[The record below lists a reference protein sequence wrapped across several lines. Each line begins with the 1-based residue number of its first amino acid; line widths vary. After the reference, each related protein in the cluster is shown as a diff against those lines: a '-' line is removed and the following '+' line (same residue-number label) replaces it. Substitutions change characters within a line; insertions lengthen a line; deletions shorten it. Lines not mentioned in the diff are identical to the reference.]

1 MNFRKNLNS
10 KNISFLCK
18 IVFPTAY
25 IALCVL
31 TALTNFISKYG
42 LSPRRATKAAP
53 QSGIYFPQITFYI
66 DFYVFL
72 AIFILSL
79 ICLLFTKN
87 FYIKFLSFV
96 LGTGAAILLAYTTS
110 DLFTIKFFIFSV
122 WIFCLIISVKW
133 GLNFFLA
140 AFCAIDFVFCQYH
153 PSFFGKVDVVGEI
166 LKPSAEDALTFF
178 VCLALTIGVSAI
190 YRFIAERW
198 AWSEKKSEHIN
209 MVMTQVSTLN
219 SKLQHYAKSSGKE
232 AVEQERLRI
241 TRDLHDSCGYVFVN
255 ISAMM
260 DAAMSKPQMS
270 REEADE
276 LFMQI
281 RNMAANG
288 LQETRKTLRS
298 IRDLQEPM
306 ESNISSI
313 RKIRDIFNQVTGIN
327 IVIESGNMRESYGP
341 TINEIIMRTMQ
352 EGLTNAV
359 RHGRAKNVYIA
370 FWEEDERLLMKI
382 QDDGIGSSNIV
393 KGIGLAGMEE
403 RLEKQGGSLE
413 VSVPKAGGFMLE
425 IQIPLTIKD
434 KNFGGE
440 AV

>member
-1 MNFRKNLNS
+1 MFIYKSYDSNT
-10 KNISFLCK
+10 ITFLCK
-18 IVFPTAY
+18 KIFPAIY

-31 TALTNFISKYG
+31 TAFVNFIHKYG
-42 LSPRRATKAAP
+42 ISVKYATEAAP
-53 QSGIYFPQITFYI
+53 QGGTYFPQITFYI
-66 DFYVFL
+66 DFYVFF

-79 ICLLFTKN
+79 ACILFTGA
-87 FYIKFLSFV
+87 FYIKLLAFV

-140 AFCAIDFVFCQYH
+140 SFCALAFVYCQYH

-166 LKPSAEDALTFF
+166 LKPNAEDSLTFF
-178 VCLALTIGVSAI
+178 VCLTLSIGVSAI
-190 YRFIAERW
+190 YRYIVENW
-198 AWSEKKSEHIN
+198 LSSQKKCEHIN
-209 MVMTQVSTLN
+209 MVMTQISTLN
-219 SKLQHYAKSSGKE
+219 SKLQSYAKSSGKE

-255 ISAMM
+255 ISSMM
-260 DAAMSKPQMS
+260 DAAMSKQEIS
-270 REEADE
+270 REEAEE
-276 LFMQI
+276 LFMQV
-281 RNMAANG
+281 RNMATNG
-288 LQETRKTLRS
+288 LQETRKTLRA
-298 IRDLQEPM
+298 IRDLQEPI

-313 RKIRDIFNQVTGIN
+313 RKIRDIFMQVTGIN

-341 TINEIIMRTMQ
+341 TINAIIMRTMQ

-359 RHGRAKNVYIA
+359 RHGHAKNVYIA
-370 FWEEDERLLMKI
+370 FWEEKENLLMKI

-403 RLEKQGGSLE
+403 RLEEQGGALE
-413 VSVPKAGGFMLE
+413 VSVPKEGGFMLE
-425 IQIPLTIKD
+425 IQIPLTIKEKD
-434 KNFGGE
+434 YAGE
-440 AV
+440 AT